1 MSLGWRPLADAGLP
15 PFGRKANLTMRPRVV
30 RTFPTLFHFPRDK
43 GRYQSENA
51 WERGTGDST
60 WGREGRVRKETAFT
74 LLRSEKFLVV
84 RFVALTLP

>member
-1 MSLGWRPLADAGLP
+1 MPYLFTRFPLI
-15 PFGRKANLTMRPRVV
+15 KAVISQKMRG
-30 RTFPTLFHFPRDK
+30 K
-43 GRYQSENA
+43 G
-51 WERGTGDST
+51 GTGDST